1 MTTGSLT
8 HDTPG
13 AKATIV
19 PKIVYPA
26 NASETKYVI
35 PMTRRKDIPRSDKQ
49 RRPGPVVYKA

>member
-1 MTTGSLT
+1 M
-8 HDTPG
+8 
-13 AKATIV
+13 IV

-49 RRPGPVVYKA
+49 RRPGPVVNKA